1 MQNST
6 TIAMHLTDADRVAS
20 QANTRRQT
28 AARPYTINCGRPG
41 CPVVFVFEVGTDWY
55 TLSRLISRHNPVC
68 TGGLYG
74 LDLLHPPS
82 DTHSAQ
88 NAPSPPLLAPGSSC
102 LHNGNHSAPNVP
114 SPPLLVPESSGL
126 RNGNHNNEVVVL
138 SSKQRKKEDKRRE
151 KLESDQYAG
160 DVRPT
165 SVRCRGCNKDIC
177 LDRRS
182 RFYSGLW
189 LKHRGKC
196 PGILRM
202 KQDHLARSERG
213 FCPQNTGHRT
223 ASDSRQLI

>member
-1 MQNST
+1 T
-6 TIAMHLTDADRVAS
+6 ADRVAS
-20 QANTRRQT
+20 QANISRQT
-28 AARPYTINCGRPG
+28 TALTYTLNCGRSG
-41 CPVVFVFEVGTDWY
+41 CPVVFVFEVGTDWR
-55 TLSRLISRHNPVC
+55 TLSRLIDRHNPVC

-74 LDLLHPPS
+74 LDLPRPPS

-102 LHNGNHSAPNVP
+102 LHNGNHSAQHAP

-126 RNGNHNNEVVVL
+126 HNGNHNNEVVVL
-138 SSKQRKKEDKRRE
+138 SSKQRTKEDKRRE
-151 KLESDQYAG
+151 KLESDQYTEN
-160 DVRPT
+160 VQPI
-165 SVRCRGCNKDIC
+165 SVRCRGCNKDIR

-202 KQDHLARSERG
+202 KQDYLARGERG
-213 FCPQNTGHRT
+213 FCPQNTEHRT